1 MKKILLFASA
11 IAGLFLAGSCQR
23 ESLEPVQQGNTVTY
37 TVQVADAV
45 GTKALGDDVNAVNEL
60 VYEVWRTQG
69 TEITAF
75 DAERDNLLY
84 HRTTT
89 DVNDGVA
96 TLELE
101 FVNDQ
106 NFIVLFWAQTEDN
119 GVYDAT
125 KLTEVKIASPDV
137 ANNPNAQAF
146 VGRDFVRDCVS
157 DKGGKVTLTRP
168 VAQLNIG
175 TTYASLDAFNPGDD
189 ADVTIT
195 GSSVEVTGLA
205 TSYNIATLSA
215 GAASTVAYEYKY
227 DDSCNLPTEP
237 LNVNGTDYKYVAM
250 NYVGFPANDGSNVT
264 VTYVIN
270 TSEGNIDNADAP
282 IENVPVKANY
292 RTNIIGNLITS
303 KTDYTVTLDK
313 TWGTPAEDLN
323 VWAGETE
330 EVYPNTSGEY
340 VVETIA
346 QLAWIAEQAAS
357 PSGFDNKT
365 ISFAADLDFHG
376 VEWTPIKQLGRG
388 DYPVHIKGNGH
399 KIMNFTINSGKPAA
413 IISTLVGNI
422 DNLHVENAV
431 VNGAGQV
438 GTLVGKMYGN
448 VTNCSAKNV
457 KVTAKSDANENG
469 YFVEADKVGALVGQ
483 IQEGSFKV
491 DNCSVENAEIYGW
504 RELGSILGYSNSSL
518 ASFANNS
525 AKNVTILVDEWYH
538 IPYEVGKTQ
547 KVGTFV
553 GTHPQYTGTAE
564 NVRILKEKA
573 DGLVEFEDHFEVSKP
588 AGLAYFGGKQLTK
601 NVELM
606 NDIDMQNASMPSML
620 PNEGV
625 VFDGNDHTISNVQ
638 FVKANDGSAE
648 PGWVAMFSYKAYH
661 GITVKDLILD
671 HVTVA
676 NGKYSAAVLAYTEGT
691 NVLENVTVK
700 NSYIAGQNK
709 VGGLVGYLTGNNGA
723 TLTATNCHV
732 IESTVT
738 TDVAGGEGQCGGL
751 IGYIQGGAKIQNC
764 SVQKTSIKSH
774 MTEASKTFGKYIGTF
789 HGGSGAWIEVID
801 GSIDTNTTLTG
812 LDATSQTYVSPY
824 GDFLG
829 GWRTVGGSV
838 RINGEPIY
846 RDHYI
851 LNNGVYEIYSAQ
863 GLRMAFENPDN
874 TASNGMYRCS
884 AKLMCDIDV
893 RGEWTPIR
901 YPKSYLGGDFVSMTL
916 DGNGKKITNLTV
928 NGDSYLGLFNMY
940 YGTVKDLTIE
950 NMTINGTYDLGAI
963 AGSFCGNIL
972 NCNVNNLKINGNYYV
987 GGLVGY
993 SQTVKADNCTLTGL
1007 DLVATWGYSG
1017 GLVGCAGGDATAES
1031 YTNNTIT
1038 GRITVPEYGHALC
1051 GASYVNYVNTNNNT
1065 DGVEVIIQ

>member
-1 MKKILLFASA
+1 MKKILFFATA
-11 IAGLFLAGSCQR
+11 LAGLFLAGSCQR
-23 ESLEPVQQGNTVTY
+23 ENLEPAGNTVTY
-37 TVQVADAV
+37 TVQLADAV
-45 GTKALGDDVNAVNEL
+45 GTKALGDEINQVDEL
-60 VYEVWRTQG
+60 VYEVWRTEG
-69 TEITAF
+69 REITAF
-75 DAERDNLLY
+75 NAEKDNLLY
-84 HRTTT
+84 HRTA
-89 DVNDGVA
+89 DVNNGVA
-96 TLELE
+96 TIELE

-106 NFIVLFWAQTEDN
+106 NFTVLFWAHTAGN
-119 GVYDAT
+119 NVYDVEH
-125 KLTEVKIASPDV
+125 LTNVTIESPDV
-137 ANNPNAQAF
+137 ANNPDAQAF
-146 VGRDFVRDCVS
+146 VGRDFVIDCVS
-157 DKGGKVTLTRP
+157 EKGGKVILTRP

-175 TTYASLDAFNPGDD
+175 TTYASLDAFNPGNE

-195 GSSVEVTGLA
+195 GSSVKVTGLA

-215 GAASTVAYEYKY
+215 GAASTVAYEYNY
-227 DDSCNLPTEP
+227 NGDSCPLPTAP

-270 TSEGNIDNADAP
+270 TSEGDIENADAP

-303 KTDYTVTLDK
+303 KTDYIVTLDK
-313 TWGTPAEDLN
+313 TWGGAEDLN

-357 PSGFDNKT
+357 PSGFNNKT

-457 KVTAKSDANENG
+457 KVTAKSDAKENG
-469 YFVEADKVGALVGQ
+469 YYVEADKVGALVGQ
-483 IQEGSFKV
+483 IQEGSFNV
-491 DNCSVENAEIYGW
+491 ENCSVENAEIYGW

-588 AGLAYFGGKQLTK
+588 AGLAYFGGKHLTK

-648 PGWVAMFSYKAYH
+648 PGWVAMFSYKASH

-676 NGKYSAAVLAYTEGT
+676 NGEYSAAVLAYAEGT
-691 NVLENVTVK
+691 NVLENVTVQ

-863 GLRMAFENPDN
+863 GLRMAF
-874 TASNGMYRCS
+874 
-884 AKLMCDIDV
+884 
-893 RGEWTPIR
+893 
-901 YPKSYLGGDFVSMTL
+901 
-916 DGNGKKITNLTV
+916 
-928 NGDSYLGLFNMY
+928 
-940 YGTVKDLTIE
+940 
-950 NMTINGTYDLGAI
+950 
-963 AGSFCGNIL
+963 
-972 NCNVNNLKINGNYYV
+972 
-987 GGLVGY
+987 
-993 SQTVKADNCTLTGL
+993 
-1007 DLVATWGYSG
+1007 
-1017 GLVGCAGGDATAES
+1017 
-1031 YTNNTIT
+1031 
-1038 GRITVPEYGHALC
+1038 
-1051 GASYVNYVNTNNNT
+1051 
-1065 DGVEVIIQ
+1065 